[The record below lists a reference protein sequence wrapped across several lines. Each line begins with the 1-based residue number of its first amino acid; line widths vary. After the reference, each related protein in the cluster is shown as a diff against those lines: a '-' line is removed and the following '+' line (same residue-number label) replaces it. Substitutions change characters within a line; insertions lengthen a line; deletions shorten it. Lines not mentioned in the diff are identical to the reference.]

1 MNMTLKLDSALE
13 RLARDPSAPLDL
25 AEVALLLAR
34 DEFPFLDVEAH
45 LNELTAMAREVQPYL
60 RGHLSH
66 QVQGLCRYLFHEMG
80 FRGNQRDYYDPRNSH
95 FNQVLERRIGI
106 PISLSA
112 VTMAIGQRAGLT
124 IAGIGL
130 PGHFIVKASSRD
142 QEILL
147 DPFDGGRIL
156 SLADCEYLVQQAAGT
171 PFAASSLALEP
182 IPLGLMIQRML
193 NNLKAIHLKNQDW
206 PRSIRVLQRL
216 RQLRP
221 DDVVL
226 RRDLGVCHLRHGQ
239 PGKAIDHL
247 RCYVEKAA
255 EADDLAA
262 IRQLLQ
268 GAMNMVA
275 QWN

>member
-1 MNMTLKLDSALE
+1 MGTPLQLDAALQQ
-13 RLARDPSAPLDL
+13 LAREPATPLDL

-34 DEFPFLDVEAH
+34 DEYPFLDVEAH
-45 LNELTAMAREVQPYL
+45 LNELSAMAREAAPYL

-66 QVQGLCRYLFHEMG
+66 RIQGLCRYLFHEMG
-80 FRGNQRDYYDPRNSH
+80 FRGNQADYYDPRNSY

-112 VTMAIGQRAGLT
+112 VTMAIGARAGLN

-130 PGHFIVKASSRD
+130 PGHFIVKARD
-142 QEILL
+142 PRQEILL

-156 SLADCEYLVQQAAGT
+156 SSGDCEALVREATGAAPEAGL
-171 PFAASSLALEP
+171 SLEP

-193 NNLKAIHLKNQDW
+193 RNLQAIYYKSQDW
-206 PRSIRVLQRL
+206 PRSIRIMERL

-221 DDVVL
+221 TDVVL
-226 RRDLGVCHLRHGQ
+226 RRDLGICQLRHGH

-247 RCYVEKAA
+247 RSYIENAA
-255 EADDLAA
+255 DADDIEQVKQMLANA
-262 IRQLLQ
+262 VKL
-268 GAMNMVA
+268 VA